1 MSNTAVIDYLIE
13 MRTTIEEQRGFFILQ
28 LKEPTEIMVPRCKK
42 IISDLTILLDNIDE
56 TLKAECIHTYVE
68 DWVDITP
75 ERSQK
80 ITYCS
85 TCHCTF

>member
-42 IISDLTILLDNIDE
+42 IISDLTILNPIYS
-56 TLKAECIHTYVE
+56 K
-68 DWVDITP
+68 
-75 ERSQK
+75 
-80 ITYCS
+80 
-85 TCHCTF
+85 

>member
-1 MSNTAVIDYLIE
+1 MSNSVVIDYLIE

-28 LKEPTEIMVPRCKK
+28 LQETKETMVSKFQQ
-42 IISDLTILLDNIDE
+42 IISDLTILLEHIDQ
-56 TLKAECIHTYVE
+56 TLKAECVHEYVE
-68 DWVDITP
+68 DWIDITP

>member
-1 MSNTAVIDYLIE
+1 MSNTAAIEHLIE
-13 MRTTIEEQRGFFILQ
+13 MRTTIEEQKNFFVLH
-28 LKEPTEIMVPRCKK
+28 LKEIMVSKFQQ
-42 IISDLTILLDNIDE
+42 ILADLTILLEHIDQ
-56 TLKAECIHTYVE
+56 TLKAECVHEYVE
-68 DWVDITP
+68 DWIDITP

>member
-1 MSNTAVIDYLIE
+1 MSNTPIIEHLIE

-28 LKEPTEIMVPRCKK
+28 LQETKETMVSKFQQ
-42 IISDLTILLDNIDE
+42 IISDLTILLEHIDQ
-56 TLKAECIHTYVE
+56 TLKAECVHTYVE
-68 DWVDITP
+68 DWIDITP

>member
-1 MSNTAVIDYLIE
+1 MSNSAVIDYLIE

-28 LKEPTEIMVPRCKK
+28 LKEPTEIMVQRCKK